1 MHNDV
6 NRTTNYISGTG
17 EGIREVLEV
26 SEPARVSRFGPF
38 FSEQGCI
45 LTNGVAQSVA
55 EQLETRH
62 FMLVTQDPSVVA
74 FQQVPQ

>member
-6 NRTTNYISGTG
+6 NRTAKDTSGAG
-17 EGIREVLEV
+17 EGIREVREV

-38 FSEQGCI
+38 FSEQGRI
-45 LTNGVAQSVA
+45 STDGVAQSVA
-55 EQLETRH
+55 EQLKTRH
-62 FMLVTQDPSVVA
+62 FMLVTQDPGVVA